1 MTFGPWD
8 PGLQNERTGLAW
20 QRTMLAGLTCSLL
33 VSRLLAS
40 ISPTLAVMIGL
51 LALLCTAGLGYVAI
65 RRFQL
70 ISMAIHREEALGDG
84 KANALICMLVV
95 ITALAALVYISIA

>member
-1 MTFGPWD
+1 MTLAPWD

-33 VSRLLAS
+33 VARLLAS
-40 ISPTLAVMIGL
+40 ISVALSLIIGL

-65 RRFQL
+65 RRFRL
-70 ISMAIHREEALGDG
+70 NNLAIHREEALGDG
-84 KANALICMLVV
+84 KANALVSVLVLV
-95 ITALAALVYISIA
+95 TALGALLYVAVV